1 MRLFLIGT
9 AIVALSQLALSK
21 EQDILQIPYSKSSIT
36 VDGKLHDWK
45 NRLTVFFTDT
55 LSKLNPAPNRQL
67 APYYEVWY
75 DYAQTLPPLSK
86 NEVEVWMC
94 WDLVN
99 LYFAFQV
106 SDKHLFAQAGS
117 DKRYPDLHLNDGIE
131 VYLDT
136 RFDSDMKMDINDYQF
151 GVDVAGNSVVLRGD
165 RDLMAKEDQAVPKA
179 AGQNIYYQY
188 EVVLFG
194 SLNDESEDDG
204 YLVELAIPFA
214 AIGLKSETGLKFK
227 LDLCCNDM
235 DHPLDGL
242 TSKEDKAKRYW
253 SFNMSGI
260 SDFGY
265 PETWHEAELTG
276 NPGRFDALTG
286 PIYRRWFRIY
296 MSALGVTLLL
306 ILLLAY
312 RMKKLQQMPTRVSM
326 MPSKVLLV
334 EKQSFT
340 EKSELSPS
348 EQLLKKGT
356 HYISDNHS
364 EEIHSEQLAANLG
377 VSLRKLQRITK
388 EELNTTPTN
397 FIYMVK
403 LNLAAEFLKNKRG
416 NVSETAYEFGF
427 SDPGY
432 FSRLFN
438 KHFSISPAEFMK
450 PKNK

>member
-1 MRLFLIGT
+1 MLYLICT
-9 AIVALSQLALSK
+9 AILIISGFAQSK
-21 EQDILQIPYSKSSIT
+21 EQEVLEIPYSKSSIS

-45 NRLTVFFTDT
+45 NRLIVSFADT
-55 LSKLNPAPNRQL
+55 LSKLNPAPNRPL
-67 APYYEVWY
+67 APFYEVWY
-75 DYAQTLPPLSK
+75 DYSQTLPPMSK

-117 DKRYPDLHLNDGIE
+117 EERYPDLHLNDGIE
-131 VYLDT
+131 VYMDT
-136 RFDSDMKMDINDYQF
+136 RFDSEMKMDINDYQF
-151 GVDVAGNSVVLRGD
+151 TVDVAGNSVVLRGD

-214 AIGLKSETGLKFK
+214 AIGLKPETGLKFK

-296 MSALGVTLLL
+296 MSVLGATLLL
-306 ILLLAY
+306 ILLLGY
-312 RMKKLQQMPTRVSM
+312 RMKKLKQMPARVSM

-356 HYISDNHS
+356 NYISDNHS
-364 EEIHSEQLAANLG
+364 EEMHSEQLAANLG

-403 LNLAAEFLKNKRG
+403 LNLAAEFLKNKKG

-438 KHFSISPAEFMK
+438 KHFSMSPAEFMK